1 MGFRDRIR
9 RWWSPAKWRD
19 EHPEVSDGEGFALD
33 AEQRLTDTVGKG
45 GSISKATDTRTIT
58 PTSTN

>member
-1 MGFRDRIR
+1 MTLREHIR

-33 AEQRLTDTVGKG
+33 AEQRGIDTVEK
-45 GSISKATDTRTIT
+45 SQILKATDALGFEHKR
-58 PTSTN
+58 